1 MKLEKNYLALSIL
14 TATLVGCGGDSDSS
28 SKSID
33 DIAGV
38 SCADNVCTIS
48 GQILEDITLTAD
60 KEWRLDGFVTIGAGN
75 VELADA
81 AAITAAKAAGVTMTV
96 EPGVHIKSLNTGVL
110 LVTRG
115 SKLMAEGTAADPIT
129 FSSYQDEDFDGLGEW
144 GGVVIQGFAP
154 QYGQGDTGVCGDV
167 CNIDG
172 EGGDGIGKFGGN
184 DNADN
189 SGVIKYVRIAEAG
202 RVAGPNNEIN
212 GLTLQG
218 VGHGTVVD
226 YVQVHNNLDD
236 GIEWFGGTVNATHL
250 VLTNNDDDDID
261 FDEGYMGNIQY
272 ALVVKDQ
279 TTAATPSGSNDP
291 RGIEGNSD
299 IPKETSDT
307 HAVIAN
313 VTLVGGDINDGQP
326 GIKLR
331 GKVTTELAK
340 VAVTGFTSGCLE
352 VKDSQATDVS
362 VQDVLCDETALKND
376 APASGSIT
384 TITTGSM
391 AFNANWAVTNSE
403 AVDSGITADVTAVN
417 NGSSFAF
424 DPTTYIGAVDPA
436 ATTAWWSGWTIPN
449 SLDGATSVNPA
460 L

>member
-1 MKLEKNYLALSIL
+1 MSH
-14 TATLVGCGGDSDSS
+14 
-28 SKSID
+28 
-33 DIAGV
+33 
-38 SCADNVCTIS
+38 
-48 GQILEDITLTAD
+48 
-60 KEWRLDGFVTIGAGN
+60 R
-75 VELADA
+75 
-81 AAITAAKAAGVTMTV
+81 
-96 EPGVHIKSLNTGVL
+96 
-110 LVTRG
+110 
-115 SKLMAEGTAADPIT
+115 
-129 FSSYQDEDFDGLGEW
+129 
-144 GGVVIQGFAP
+144 AP
-154 QYGQGDTGVCGDV
+154 
-167 CNIDG
+167 
-172 EGGDGIGKFGGN
+172 
-184 DNADN
+184 
-189 SGVIKYVRIAEAG
+189 R
-202 RVAGPNNEIN
+202 
-212 GLTLQG
+212 
-218 VGHGTVVD
+218 
-226 YVQVHNNLDD
+226 
-236 GIEWFGGTVNATHL
+236 
-250 VLTNNDDDDID
+250 DDDID